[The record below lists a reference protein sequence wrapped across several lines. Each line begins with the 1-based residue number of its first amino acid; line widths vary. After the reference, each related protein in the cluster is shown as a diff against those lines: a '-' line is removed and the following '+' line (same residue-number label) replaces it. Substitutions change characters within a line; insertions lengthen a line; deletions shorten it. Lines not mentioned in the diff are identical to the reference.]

1 VTQRI
6 LLYQHEADRNWYA
19 ARCRWC
25 QKLVAFVTDEA
36 SYSYPDQALLTPV
49 VHNCP
54 CTCSTNPYNCP
65 QGQAL
70 VQAIHTRKGDK

>member
-54 CTCSTNPYNCP
+54 